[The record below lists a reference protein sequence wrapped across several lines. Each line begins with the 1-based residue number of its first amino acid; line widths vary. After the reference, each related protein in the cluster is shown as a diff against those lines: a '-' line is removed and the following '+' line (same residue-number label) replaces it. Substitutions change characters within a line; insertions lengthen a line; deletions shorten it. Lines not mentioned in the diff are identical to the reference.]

1 MVHEVL
7 EHHHHDDKGKK
18 VKCLSC
24 GSPYEGFFCFDC
36 HSLLSF
42 SGDMDYFAMLQV
54 EKRPVVDTVRL
65 KENFLRLSEYL
76 HPDKYYNSSAD
87 VQELALK
94 SSSLLNKAYSTLK
107 DPKERIRYLISLESD
122 REAPVSKHASA
133 ETMEFFIEAS
143 DVCAEIDKFS
153 KKEKGDETLRQ
164 VHLRKLNE
172 LKKEAADRWEG
183 VLKEIAAL
191 DKEWLSVSGENKRT
205 KVRRLIVF
213 SHEIS
218 YLSKLQS
225 LIDELIVAIS

>member
-7 EHHHHDDKGKK
+7 EHHDNNGKK

-36 HSLLSF
+36 HSLLSY
-42 SGDMDYFAMLQV
+42 SGDMDYFAMLEV
-54 EKRPVVDTVRL
+54 EKRPVIDTVKL
-65 KENFLRLSEYL
+65 KENFLRLSEL
-76 HPDKYYNSSAD
+76 VHPDKYYNSSQD

-107 DPKERIRYLISLESD
+107 DPKERIRYLITLESD

-143 DVCAEIDKFS
+143 DVCNEIDRFAR
-153 KKEKGDETLRQ
+153 KKGGDESLRQ
-164 VHLRKLNE
+164 DHLRKLSE
-172 LKKEAADRWEG
+172 LKKDAGSRWDG
-183 VLKEIAAL
+183 VLGEITAL
-191 DKEWLSVSGENKRT
+191 DKEWLTISGNDKKS
-205 KVRRLIVF
+205 KVRRLIIL
-213 SHEIS
+213 SHELS